1 MPAVSYR
8 LFIDGGPASEDLLA
22 AVQQI
27 EVEDHARMA
36 DMLRIQLAISVQEG
50 GTGWTVLD
58 EDLFCRLANIK
69 VEVTVGSRLT
79 AQLIDA
85 YVIETSIQF
94 SNEPG
99 KSVLTVMAMDP
110 AVLMNLDEKIRPWP
124 NMADSD
130 IASAI
135 FGDYGF
141 SPDVEG
147 TEPSRQEVDST
158 TIQRG
163 TDIQFLQELAHRNGY
178 ECYVQLNPQDGS
190 TEGHFHRPRVDET
203 PQGVLTVNM
212 GPRTNVNSFTSRYDM
227 LRPVTAQVTGLDIET
242 KSDQAVNVE
251 SSALSNLGGESVI
264 NGDRPRRVLLS
275 QTGLA
280 QTGELQTMAQ
290 ALVDQ
295 SSWAI
300 LAEGELNTVAYGDVL
315 RAKSPVLVRGVGR
328 QFSGTYYV
336 EKVLH
341 AITGDGYV
349 QRFSLRRNALGLTR
363 RENFVED
370 NALPS

>member
-1 MPAVSYR
+1 VPAVSYR